1 MGQLWEEGLVYA
13 SVCAMFDGGSF
24 ANSHGPTLFP
34 GQLLAILKAYDIA
47 IHTFL

>member
-1 MGQLWEEGLVYA
+1 MVDLLQTRMGL
-13 SVCAMFDGGSF
+13 
-24 ANSHGPTLFP
+24 LFP